1 MSTCIRGIPCA
12 RRTSAASLHISRSGT
27 FSGNVIDVL
36 TERGL
41 MHQCTDEDGLR
52 RLASEAGTLKVYCGF
67 DPTADSLHLGN
78 LLGIL
83 VLSWFQRFGHQP
95 VALVGGATARVGDP
109 SGKSIE
115 RPILDEETIAVNLNG
130 IRDNLKQ
137 CLNFDSSTPPLVV
150 DNMDW
155 FGKIGLLEFLRD
167 TGKYMRVGSMMS
179 KESVRKRL
187 ASEEGISF
195 TEFTYQILQGYDFVH
210 LNKVHNV
217 NVQIG
222 GSDQWG
228 NIIAGTDLHR
238 KLTAQDN
245 STPISIYGLTF
256 PLITKS
262 DGTKFGKSES
272 GAVWLSPMKL
282 SPYLFYQHI
291 FRTPDTDVINF
302 MRMLTFMELEEVS
315 AYERD
320 ILEQPEGYKPNSAQ
334 QRLAEEVTRF
344 VHGEAGLALAQRVTR
359 AIRPGS
365 DTPLDLEVL
374 EAVESE
380 LPSAVLPRRDVFGQ
394 PIVNVMANAG
404 LCSSKSEAKRFI
416 SGGGARLNNGRVE
429 SDTLV
434 IGEDDILGGKLL
446 LLSTGKKK
454 KMLLRVT

>member
-1 MSTCIRGIPCA
+1 MKSTSSLTANR
-12 RRTSAASLHISRSGT
+12 ASGSS
-27 FSGNVIDVL
+27 NVIDVL
-36 TERGL
+36 VERGL

-52 RLASEAGTLKVYCGF
+52 RLASEAGAVKVYCGF
-67 DPTADSLHLGN
+67 DPTAESLHLGN
-78 LLGIL
+78 LLGII
-83 VLSWFQRFGHQP
+83 VLSWFQRNGHHP

-115 RPILDEETIAVNLNG
+115 RPILDEETIATNLEG
-130 IRDNLKQ
+130 IRGNLKQ
-137 CLNFDSSTPPLVV
+137 CLDFDNSASPMVI

-155 FGKIGLLEFLRD
+155 FGNVGLLDFLRD
-167 TGKYMRVGSMMS
+167 TGKHMRVGSMMA

-187 ASEEGISF
+187 DSEEGMSF

-210 LNKVHNV
+210 LNREHKV

-238 KLTAQDN
+238 KLAPQGF
-245 STPISIYGLTF
+245 STTTPIYGLTF

-272 GAVWLSPMKL
+272 GAVWLSPKKL
-282 SPYLFYQHI
+282 SPYLFYQHL
-291 FRTPDTDVINF
+291 FRTPDSDVIKF
-302 MRMLTFMELEEVS
+302 MRMLTFMELREVDD
-315 AYERD
+315 YEREMID
-320 ILEQPEGYKPNSAQ
+320 HPEGYTPNSAQ

-344 VHGEAGLALAQRVTR
+344 VHGEAGLALAQRVTA

-374 EAVESE
+374 EAVEGE
-380 LPSAVLPRRDVFGQ
+380 LPSAVLPRSDVIGQ
-394 PIVNVMANAG
+394 SITHVMARAG

-416 SGGGARLNNGRVE
+416 SGGGARMNNAKVE
-429 SDTLV
+429 SDALF
-434 IGEDDILGGKLL
+434 IEENDIIGGKLL

-454 KMLLRVT
+454 KMLLRIT